1 MMQVQEAPTP
11 ASVVP
16 IGEVTE
22 RYGVTEDQLRYWDE
36 LGILVPNRF
45 GGHRAYSREDLEK
58 LGYILELKNRGY
70 RPKEVRLLLE
80 MQKLIER
87 PSVSGTSLLRKML
100 QEAKRGEVIVRP
112 MPDESGRSYNSTY
125 RALERAAK
133 AAGRKVKI
141 GKSEDGRAM
150 QAKIIE

>member
-1 MMQVQEAPTP
+1 MAIKKTIEHIGAPASDRVQTRPDALDILRGAVYKQSMMQVQEAPTP

-45 GGHRAYSREDLEK
+45 GGHRAYSHEDLEK

-87 PSVSGTSLLRKML
+87 PSISGTSLLRKML
-100 QEAKRGEVIVRP
+100 QEAQEG
-112 MPDESGRSYNSTY
+112 
-125 RALERAAK
+125 
-133 AAGRKVKI
+133 
-141 GKSEDGRAM
+141 
-150 QAKIIE
+150 